1 MGTLPGS
8 GPGPGPVPELL
19 VPLVQACPAVVA
31 LHGGPFGEVAT
42 YLPGRRVRG
51 VRVTEEEVDIHVVG
65 RYPAT
70 VTEIATQVRAALADH
85 IGDRALHIRV
95 EDLAVPGDPVPDD
108 AIVDDPPARPQRAPH
123 ADETEPGSRSGSPEF
138 PPPGRPDPAGRPD
151 SAAADSPAT

>member
-1 MGTLPGS
+1 MGTPPEV
-8 GPGPGPVPELL
+8 GPGTGPAAALL

-70 VTEIATQVRAALADH
+70 VTEIATQVRAALAEH
-85 IGDRALHIRV
+85 ISDRALHIRV

-108 AIVDDPPARPQRAPH
+108 AIVDDPPARPQRAP
-123 ADETEPGSRSGSPEF
+123 GWRSR
-138 PPPGRPDPAGRPD
+138 
-151 SAAADSPAT
+151 